1 MRAKTCLTIAALL
14 GGFFPN
20 LASAAEKVTITTITD
35 PAYES
40 AVWAIVNGKVGD
52 PAVTITISTQ
62 PMARNPQSTMQQE
75 FNVSSTGLQS
85 VPALDEQGVHMKILA
100 TAYRYNPDG
109 HADDIWVL
117 KDSPYK
123 TMMDLKG
130 KTVATQGMENQG
142 TVSLRTVIAEKY
154 GINPQ
159 PIGGD
164 FKWVELPPPQLEPAL
179 QTGRIDAAV
188 LGTVPAYMAAKRG
201 LYRSILHGS
210 KELDALYGGPM
221 PTVVWI
227 AYENDLQRR
236 PDIYRIVTRLLG
248 ESSEY
253 LMAHEDEVFAA
264 VAPRYKM
271 SGADLKQWFNEY
283 ASMPGVISAS
293 DRSIYLKS
301 WQAAA
306 KLGMIQKAPASP
318 DQFIWSEAHVVP

>member
-1 MRAKTCLTIAALL
+1 MRAKTWLMVLALAAACPA
-14 GGFFPN
+14 F
-20 LASAAEKVTITTITD
+20 ARATEKVTITTITD

-40 AVWAIVNGKVGD
+40 AVWAIVNGKVSD
-52 PAVTITISTQ
+52 PAVTVSVSTQ

-75 FNVSSTGLQS
+75 FNLSSTGLQS
-85 VPALDEQGVHMKILA
+85 VPALAEQGVHMKILA
-100 TAYRYNPDG
+100 TAYRYNPEG

-123 TMMDLKG
+123 TMADLKG
-130 KTVATQGMENQG
+130 KTLATQGMENQG

-154 GINPQ
+154 GLNPQ

-164 FKWVELPPPQLEPAL
+164 FRWVELPPPQLEPAL
-179 QTGRIDAAV
+179 QTGKIDAAV
-188 LGTVPAYMAAKRG
+188 LGTVPAYMAEKRG

-210 KELDALYGGPM
+210 KELDTLYGGPM
-221 PTVVWI
+221 PTVVWA
-227 AYENDLQRR
+227 AYDDDLNRR
-236 PDIYRIVTRLLG
+236 PDVYRAVVRLLR

-271 SGADLKQWFNEY
+271 DVADLKQWFNEY

-293 DRSIYLKS
+293 DRKIYEKS

-306 KLGMIQKAPASP
+306 KLGMIQKAPANP
-318 DQFIWSEAHVVP
+318 DEFIWSEAQVVR